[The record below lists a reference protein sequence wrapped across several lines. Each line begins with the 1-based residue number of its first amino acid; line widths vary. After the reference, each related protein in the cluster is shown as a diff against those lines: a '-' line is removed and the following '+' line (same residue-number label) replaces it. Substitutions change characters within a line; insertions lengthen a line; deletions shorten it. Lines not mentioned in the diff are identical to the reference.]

1 MTKMKA
7 VIGLLMAAVAAG
19 ALAVAGSA
27 DDGRSSPRSGEL
39 HVTKDCTGYE
49 GLAGQHCT
57 IKTSSLPAIKRGS
70 KVIYASA
77 ADPNTGQLNSD
88 LIIDGPGNNDAY
100 GHVVLDLA
108 TFTGTVTLSGGTG
121 KFCRFQA
128 RVAVTPLGWPDFA
141 WDGTYT
147 FGRSDDDDCRS
158 DDDD

>member
-1 MTKMKA
+1 MIKTKA
-7 VIGLLMAAVAAG
+7 IVGLLLAIVTAGAFAVAS
-19 ALAVAGSA
+19 SA
-27 DDGRSSPRSGEL
+27 ENARSTSRSGEL
-39 HVTKDCTGYE
+39 HVTKECDGYS

-57 IKTSSLPAIKRGS
+57 ITSSSLPAIKPGS

-77 ADPNTGQLNSD
+77 ADPSSGQLNSD
-88 LIIDGPGNNDAY
+88 LIIDGPGNNNAY

-121 KFCRFQA
+121 KFRRFHA
-128 RVAVTPLGWPDFA
+128 RVAVTPLGWPNFA